1 MKSTCFCK
9 SLLLALTFSLLPLLG
24 QSQTLISVPRY
35 DDADE
40 YLPPAESKNGD
51 GVRLYLRQQP
61 GEETWTAIS
70 ERHVSVKIIAR
81 IPDAAK
87 AGVIIFPGGSAQ
99 LSMTADDR
107 LDRSFSFSSRSRDH
121 YWPLGLA
128 TFLVDAPSDHL
139 DKTGI
144 TTAFRASR
152 EFATDMRAV
161 IALISKKFDKP
172 LHAVGH
178 SNGAI
183 AVASLAA
190 MPDLPVASYT
200 LVGPN
205 YVSTNTVAKT
215 SYKKPVLIVAN
226 REDTCNFTS
235 ASGIETLAKSI
246 DAPSVKVTWIDGGK
260 NILGGPCG
268 PFSRHS
274 FIGAEE
280 MAVNAIGASLP

>member
-1 MKSTCFCK
+1 MTSVAFGKSI
-9 SLLLALTFSLLPLLG
+9 LLAVALASLPWLAH
-24 QSQTLISVPRY
+24 SQTLISVPRF

-40 YLPPAESKNGD
+40 YLPAAERKNSD
-51 GVRLYLRQQP
+51 GVRLYLKQQP

-70 ERHVSVKIIAR
+70 ERRVSVKVIAR
-81 IPDAAK
+81 VPDGAK
-87 AGVIIFPGGSAQ
+87 AGVLIFPGGSGQ

-107 LDRSFSFSSRSRDH
+107 LDRSFSFSSRARDH
-121 YWPLGLA
+121 YWPLALA

-139 DKTGI
+139 DKAGI
-144 TTAFRASR
+144 TPAFRASP
-152 EFATDMRAV
+152 EFATDLRAV
-161 IALISKKFDKP
+161 IAMVKAKFDKP

-190 MPDLPVASYT
+190 MPELPVASYT

-205 YVSTNTVAKT
+205 YTSTSTVAKT
-215 SYKKPVLIVAN
+215 AYQQPVFIVAN
-226 REDTCNFTS
+226 REDTCSGSS
-235 ASGIETLAKSI
+235 ASGIESLAKTIS
-246 DAPSVKVTWIDGGK
+246 APSIKVTWVDGGK

-280 MAVNAIGASLP
+280 MAVKAIAASLP

>member
-1 MKSTCFCK
+1 MKSACFCK
-9 SLLLALTFSLLPLLG
+9 TLLLALTLALVPLLG

-40 YLPPAESKNGD
+40 YLPAAERKNGD
-51 GVRLYLRQQP
+51 DVRLYLRQQA

-70 ERHVSVKIIAR
+70 ERRVSIKIIAH
-81 IPDAAK
+81 IPDGAK
-87 AGVIIFPGGSAQ
+87 AGVIIFPGGSGQ

-128 TFLVDAPSDHL
+128 TFLIDAPSDHL
-139 DKTGI
+139 DKAGM
-144 TTAFRASR
+144 TTAFRASP
-152 EFATDMRAV
+152 EFATDMRA
-161 IALISKKFDKP
+161 IMATINKKFDKA

-178 SNGAI
+178 SNGSI

-215 SYKKPVLIVAN
+215 SYKKPVFIVAS
-226 REDTCNFTS
+226 REDTCNYTN
-235 ASGIETLAKSI
+235 ASGIDALAKSI
-246 DAPSVKVTWIDGGK
+246 DAPSVKISWVDGGK

-274 FIGAEE
+274 FIGAEGI
-280 MAVNAIGASLP
+280 AVKAIAASLP